1 MLVRIDPGSD
11 VPIFD
16 QVAGSI
22 RADMVAG
29 QIRPGDKL
37 ASARELA
44 VSLQVNLHT
53 VLRAYQVLRDEGLVD
68 MRRGR
73 GAVATPA
80 AGRLG
85 ELRLEILALSRKAL
99 ALGMAPDALAALVR
113 DSLRVDPDSTGVGA
127 GGTGHAGG
135 TGTGA

>member
-1 MLVRIDPGSD
+1 VLVRIDPGSD

-22 RADMVAG
+22 RADMVTG
-29 QIRPGDKL
+29 HIRPGDKL
-37 ASARELA
+37 APARALA
-44 VSLQVNLHT
+44 ASLQVNLHT
-53 VLRAYQVLRDEGLVD
+53 VLRAYQLLRDEGLVD

-80 AGRLG
+80 AGRLS
-85 ELRLEILALSRKAL
+85 ELRDEILALSRKAL

-113 DSLRVDPDSTGVGA
+113 DSLGVDPDSLQVGA
-127 GGTGHAGG
+127 SGTGHATG
-135 TGTGA
+135 TGT

>member
-1 MLVRIDPGSD
+1 MLVRIDPTSD

-29 QIRPGDKL
+29 GIRPGDKL
-37 ASARELA
+37 APARELA
-44 VSLQVNLHT
+44 AALRVNLHT
-53 VLRAYQVLRDEGLVD
+53 VLRAYQLLRDEGLVD

-80 AGRLG
+80 AGGLSQ
-85 ELRLEILALSRKAL
+85 LHSEIVALSQKAL
-99 ALGMAPDALAALVR
+99 ALGMSPDSLAALVR
-113 DSLRVDPDSTGVGA
+113 DAVRGESG
-127 GGTGHAGG
+127 
-135 TGTGA
+135 

>member
-29 QIRPGDKL
+29 HIRPGDKL
-37 ASARELA
+37 APARELA
-44 VSLQVNLHT
+44 ASLQVNLHT
-53 VLRAYQVLRDEGLVD
+53 VLRAYQLLREEGLVD

-80 AGRLG
+80 AATLG
-85 ELRLEILALSRKAL
+85 ELRSEIVELSRKAR
-99 ALGMAPDALAALVR
+99 ALGMPPDALAALVR
-113 DSLRVDPDSTGVGA
+113 DSLRLDAD
-127 GGTGHAGG
+127 
-135 TGTGA
+135 